1 MNALTPDETI
11 LGLLAYRPQHGYQ
24 LLDVFNDREQL
35 GLIWK
40 LSTSQLYA
48 VLKRLERLGWIVGE
62 ELISE
67 HAPPRMEY
75 SITEAG
81 STTLQDWLENP
92 FPSPSVRRVRVEFP
106 SRLYVA
112 RLLNRPP
119 IPIILHQREACVRDR
134 TRIEELQA
142 HVSGSVARLSVEMM
156 LYQLQA
162 VIQWLD
168 HCEATLSSV
177 EA

>member
-1 MNALTPDETI
+1 MSALTPDETI

-24 LLDVFNDREQL
+24 LLDAFNNPEQL

-67 HAPPRMEY
+67 NAPRRIEY
-75 SITEAG
+75 SITKSG
-81 STTLQDWLENP
+81 SHTLQDWLDNP
-92 FPSPSVRRVRVEFP
+92 FPSSSVRRVRVEFP
-106 SRLYVA
+106 SRLFIA
-112 RLLNRPP
+112 KKLKRPVL
-119 IPIILHQREACVRDR
+119 PIIQHQREACLRDR

-142 HVSGSVARLSVEMM
+142 SISEGVARLSVEMM
-156 LYQLQA
+156 RYQLNA
-162 VIQWLD
+162 VLQWLD
-168 HCEATLSSV
+168 HCETTLSAV
-177 EA
+177 ES